1 MYILH
6 IETATAICS
15 VALSNG
21 PELVAYRDLVEEMNH
36 TATLT
41 PAIDE
46 LLKAVSIQPGNI
58 GAISISSGPGSY
70 TGLRV
75 GSSTAKAMAFSLEI
89 PIIAVPTLTAL
100 ASAAFLAIQD
110 VDLVLPMIDARRK
123 EVYTGLYDRAGQEI
137 WPVSSVILDE
147 KFFSEVLAGKG
158 QVVCCGDGSLK
169 IGEMAPLDKN
179 LQVEKEILCSARH
192 LVAPAWDLF
201 QQGNIREA
209 LHFVPYYMKP
219 PNITVPR
226 QTGFV

>member
-6 IETATAICS
+6 LETATAICS

-21 PELVAYRDLVEEMNH
+21 PELVAYRDLTEGMNH
-36 TATLT
+36 TAILA

-46 LLKAVSIQPGNI
+46 ILKGVSLQPGNL
-58 GAISISSGPGSY
+58 GAISVSSGPGSY

-75 GSSTAKAMAFSLEI
+75 GSSTAKAMAYSLGI
-89 PIIAVPTLTAL
+89 PLIAVPTLTAL
-100 ASAAFLAIQD
+100 ARAGFLAFAD
-110 VDLVLPMIDARRK
+110 ADLVLPMIDARRK
-123 EVYTGLYDRAGQEI
+123 EVYTALYDRTGQEI

-147 KFFSEVLAGKG
+147 KFFSEVLSGKG
-158 QVVCCGDGSLK
+158 QIVSCGDGSLK
-169 IGEMAPLDKN
+169 IGEMASLAKN
-179 LQVEKEILCSARH
+179 LRVEEEILCSARY

-201 QQGNIREA
+201 QQGNIQEA

-226 QTGFV
+226 QAGFV